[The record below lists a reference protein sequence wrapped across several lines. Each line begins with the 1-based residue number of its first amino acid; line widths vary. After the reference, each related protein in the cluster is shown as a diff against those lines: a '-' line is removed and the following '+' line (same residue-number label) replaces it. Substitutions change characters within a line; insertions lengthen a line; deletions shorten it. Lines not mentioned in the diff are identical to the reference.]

1 MSRQWIEVHA
11 GKEHSACICV
21 CVCVYYHYYYLSQR
35 ERTCD
40 KSINGMIYMT

>member
-21 CVCVYYHYYYLSQR
+21 RVF
-35 ERTCD
+35 
-40 KSINGMIYMT
+40 IIIIIIYRNEKELVTKV